1 MFSLT
6 QSTIVKELEDY
17 IMHLFDNDEACR
29 KSLTR
34 SLRPKIEAISLENN
48 TVAIETA
55 YGFTVRISFTI
66 EK

>member
-6 QSTIVKELEDY
+6 QSTIIKELEDY
-17 IMHLFDNDEACR
+17 LMQILKNNEETH

-34 SLRPKIEAISLENN
+34 SLRPKIEAVSLENN